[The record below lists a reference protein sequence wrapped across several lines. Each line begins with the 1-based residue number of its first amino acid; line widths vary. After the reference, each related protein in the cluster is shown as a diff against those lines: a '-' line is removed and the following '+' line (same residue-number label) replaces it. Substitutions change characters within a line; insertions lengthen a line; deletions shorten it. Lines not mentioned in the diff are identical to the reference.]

1 MLRIG
6 LTGNIASGKSTV
18 ADVWRR
24 LGATVVDADELARA
38 AVAPGSRGLRAVVAA
53 FGAGVLA
60 ADGSLDRAQLRRIV
74 FADDAARGQLEAI
87 IHPEVARLR
96 EAAERTAREGGVP
109 VIVHDIP
116 LLFEVG
122 LEDSFDVVV
131 LVDAAE
137 GVRVERLTRIRGL
150 PQAEA
155 EAMVRA
161 QLPASRKIGLAD
173 IVLRNDG
180 TRAELERKATE
191 AWRKLTGSVDG
202 SA

>member
-53 FGAGVLA
+53 FGPGVLA

-74 FADDAARGQLEAI
+74 FADEAARGQLEAI
-87 IHPEVARLR
+87 IHPEVAHLR
-96 EAAERTAREGGVP
+96 EEAERTARKGGVP

-137 GVRVERLTRIRGL
+137 AVRVERLTRIRGL
-150 PQAEA
+150 PRAEA

-161 QLPASRKIGLAD
+161 QLPASRKIGRAD

-191 AWRKLTGSVDG
+191 AWRKLTGAVDG